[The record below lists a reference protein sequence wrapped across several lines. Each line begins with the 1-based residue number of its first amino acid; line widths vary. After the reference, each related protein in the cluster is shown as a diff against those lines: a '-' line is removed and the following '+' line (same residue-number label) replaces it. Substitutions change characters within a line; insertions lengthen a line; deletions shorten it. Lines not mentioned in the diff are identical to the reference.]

1 MGIACFVNAHRC
13 GRLHCHITG
22 PLLLVG
28 AVASAFDVLAVVPV
42 GWGLVMG
49 GVALGTVLAYGLE
62 WVHGKYI
69 DTRVSR
75 ARE

>member
-1 MGIACFVNAHRC
+1 M
-13 GRLHCHITG
+13 
-22 PLLLVG
+22 
-28 AVASAFDVLAVVPV
+28 LAVVPV